1 MTDNA
6 RWCEAVVTLTGC
18 DRDDAVEALRQMANT
33 LVGSP
38 CPLSAARRRVLDRL
52 ESWNEWS
59 DEFHQRSSIVVLNNA
74 IAYALSFR

>member
-1 MTDNA
+1 MSANEIQDND
-6 RWCEAVVTLTGC
+6 RWCDAVVTLTGC

-52 ESWNEWS
+52 TENAYISL
-59 DEFHQRSSIVVLNNA
+59 DNA
-74 IAYALSFR
+74 IADALSFR